1 MMCSCQLH
9 SLTYVIGLDFFN
21 LNLRFEKISWFYEE
35 IQENVGI
42 IVPSNQC
49 VHVIDI
55 SLKPGKH

>member
-1 MMCSCQLH
+1 M
-9 SLTYVIGLDFFN
+9 IGLDFFN